1 MEMLKENSMLTRTMN
16 DMHRIRVM
24 GLLAVLGAAA
34 LVLAPRGVSGYEP
47 PEREGQPAADE
58 VLDLDAETPHVV
70 SDARIHAAIETQFAK
85 SDELS
90 ALEIDT
96 DVRDGNVFLRGTVAS
111 EAQRELASEFATS
124 PVGVRAVVNELEVQ
138 DDHSDDRDSHNEEK
152 E

>member
-1 MEMLKENSMLTRTMN
+1 MLTRTMN

-24 GLLAVLGAAA
+24 SLLAVLGAAA
-34 LVLAPRGVSGYEP
+34 LMLAPHGISAYEP
-47 PEREGQPAADE
+47 PEREGQPAAEE
-58 VLDLDAETPHVV
+58 VLDLDAETPDVV

-96 DVRDGNVFLRGTVAS
+96 DVRDGVVYLRGEVAS

-124 PVGVRAVVNELEVQ
+124 PVGVRAVLNELEVQ
-138 DDHSDDRDSHNEEK
+138 DDDSVHRDLHNEEK